1 MDSGLNGLK
10 SALSLTES
18 EDAGVVIASS
28 LWYSDSDSYELY
40 LVGRVLSSRAVHAD
54 ALKSTLLLA
63 FNPVRGMDLKPLEG
77 NRFLLKFDHIVDRN
91 RVLDGCPWSFE
102 KNLLVLN
109 SIALNENPQEVNL
122 DWAEFYVHV
131 QGLPLSKMSK
141 EMAAFIGNHLGR
153 FIDVDMDSAGQL
165 PNFCYLCGCLGHLSK
180 FCELRFFEDF
190 IDPGDATPFG
200 PWLRATNIPT
210 GRNRNAAGRSGGL
223 ALLWQKSLTVQL
235 QSFGY
240 HHIDT
245 TVYPGSE
252 AEAWRFTGFY
262 GIADTAR
269 RKDSWDL
276 LSVLKQQSRRA
287 WLIAGDFNEILCN
300 SEKKGGRSRPNWQ
313 IRRFREALT
322 SADVFDLGFEGDPFT
337 WCNRHPEPETIYER
351 LDRACADPSW
361 RSNFPN
367 TVVRHVPTSSS
378 DHAVLLID
386 TDTTCDHSR
395 PRQRPFRFEAAWA
408 ASAECECIVRDGW
421 YSWSEI
427 RQPSSLL
434 VKQKECAAR
443 LVAWNT
449 TKGSNS
455 FRRQIRLKEK
465 DLAKIRLRPISAER
479 GSVLE
484 TTGKAHWLREGDR
497 NTSYFHNRASFRRR
511 TNDISR
517 IKNGDGQWLD
527 KEDDIRSHIEDYF
540 GEIFRS
546 RNPSEEEL
554 EKGTE
559 AISARVTDQMLQEL
573 SLPFTAEEIS
583 KALSQMAPLKSPGP
597 DGMPP
602 FFFQSYWHIVK
613 YDVVSCTLSLL
624 NDLLLPPEL
633 NHTHIAL
640 IPKCKKPETLTQF
653 CPISLCNVVYKIASK
668 AIANRLKPLLDTL
681 ISPCQAVFV
690 PGRLIT
696 DNVLLAFEVNHFLKT
711 KRWGKKGHMALKLDI
726 SKAYDKVEWK
736 FLEKV
741 LVSLVLF
748 SFNGGSAKATPFH
761 PICSCY
767 VQRLSVLCY
776 RGKREWAVYKATVD
790 AALNILEVLRIFGR
804 AARQEINFN
813 KSSVVLAETHQAL
826 YGKKFKAHGRFVW
839 RTDMISILV
848 SLQWLAGKEVLIKA
862 VAQAI
867 PTYAMGCFRL
877 PISLVKEIQS
887 MVANYWWHNGETKK
901 IHWLSWKKMCILKAL
916 GGMSFRD
923 LHAFNLAMLSKQVW
937 RILLF
942 PNSLLSQV
950 LRARYF
956 HDGEVFSAKRGWNP
970 SFTWRSLQA
979 AIDIVR
985 GGFRWGI
992 GSGRFVKVWQDPWL
1006 PRPFSFHILTP
1017 PGANDP
1023 HLRVCDLIDD
1033 SSKDWD
1039 QTLVRNLF
1047 WHDEAESILA
1057 IPLSSVEGEDFFV
1070 WHHTAIG
1077 MFSVKSAYHVAVSL
1091 ANRN

>member
-1 MDSGLNGLK
+1 MSRVRVPLYSSCSRELLRTHKPSLVFLAETKCKK
-10 SALSLTES
+10 SRIETIKRRF
-18 EDAGVVIASS
+18 D
-28 LWYSDSDSYELY
+28 LY
-40 LVGRVLSSRAVHAD
+40 
-54 ALKSTLLLA
+54 
-63 FNPVRGMDLKPLEG
+63 
-77 NRFLLKFDHIVDRN
+77 
-91 RVLDGCPWSFE
+91 GCCVE
-102 KNLLVLN
+102 
-109 SIALNENPQEVNL
+109 AQ
-122 DWAEFYVHV
+122 
-131 QGLPLSKMSK
+131 
-141 EMAAFIGNHLGR
+141 
-153 FIDVDMDSAGQL
+153 
-165 PNFCYLCGCLGHLSK
+165 
-180 FCELRFFEDF
+180 
-190 IDPGDATPFG
+190 
-200 PWLRATNIPT
+200 
-210 GRNRNAAGRSGGL
+210 GRSGGL

-240 HHIDT
+240 HHIDA

-269 RKDSWDL
+269 RQDSWDL

-300 SEKKGGRSRPNWQ
+300 SEKKGGR
-313 IRRFREALT
+313 
-322 SADVFDLGFEGDPFT
+322 
-337 WCNRHPEPETIYER
+337 
-351 LDRACADPSW
+351 
-361 RSNFPN
+361 
-367 TVVRHVPTSSS
+367 
-378 DHAVLLID
+378 
-386 TDTTCDHSR
+386 
-395 PRQRPFRFEAAWA
+395 PRQTGRLGGFARHLLRRMCLTLALRGIHSHGVTVTRSLRLFTN
-408 ASAECECIVRDGW
+408 GW
-421 YSWSEI
+421 TGHVLILLGVKFSEYS
-427 RQPSSLL
+427 QT
-434 VKQKECAAR
+434 V
-443 LVAWNT
+443 
-449 TKGSNS
+449 S
-455 FRRQIRLKEK
+455 FRSCLGR
-465 DLAKIRLRPISAER
+465 
-479 GSVLE
+479 
-484 TTGKAHWLREGDR
+484 
-497 NTSYFHNRASFRRR
+497 FHGM

-527 KEDDIRSHIEDYF
+527 KEDDIRGHIEDYF

-597 DGMPP
+597 D
-602 FFFQSYWHIVK
+602 
-613 YDVVSCTLSLL
+613 
-624 NDLLLPPEL
+624 
-633 NHTHIAL
+633 
-640 IPKCKKPETLTQF
+640 
-653 CPISLCNVVYKIASK
+653 VYKIASK

-726 SKAYDKVEWK
+726 SKAYDKYPIR
-736 FLEKV
+736 LLYV
-741 LVSLVLF
+741 LSVWFCSPQRGL
-748 SFNGGSAKATPFH
+748 AKATPFT
-761 PICSCY
+761 
-767 VQRLSVLCY
+767 LFVLAMY
-776 RGKREWAVYKATVD
+776 RGFQFFVTERENGLFTRCGGMSKGTSCFHLLFADDTLIFCQATVD
-790 AALNILEVLRIFGR
+790 AALSILEVLRIFGR
-804 AARQEINFN
+804 AAGQEINFN

-826 YGKKFKAHGRFVW
+826 REGIQGTCRFVW
-839 RTDMISILV
+839 RADMISILA
-848 SLQWLAGKEVLIKA
+848 SLQWLVSPASQYFNLSETEFGTNLWLERAYLSQAGKEVLIKA

-887 MVANYWWHNGETKK
+887 MVANYWWHNGEAKK

-916 GGMSFRD
+916 GGMGFRD

-942 PNSLLSQV
+942 PNSFSVKFFV
-950 LRARYF
+950 LDIFMTERC
-956 HDGEVFSAKRGWNP
+956 FSAKRGWNP

-992 GSGRFVKVWQDPWL
+992 GSGRSVKVWQDPWL

-1023 HLRVCDLIDD
+1023 HLRLC
-1033 SSKDWD
+1033 
-1039 QTLVRNLF
+1039 
-1047 WHDEAESILA
+1047 
-1057 IPLSSVEGEDFFV
+1057 GGGDFFV
-1070 WHHTAIG
+1070 WHHTANG

-1091 ANRN
+1091 ANRVTSPVPSPWKAVWSANVPGKEDTEHVFLRCPFARQVWALSNLRWSFISNYPADPCGWVEFLAQTLSRDDFACGISICWAIWWNGIVLSWNNHTFRRGTFSPLPPITLPLSSSLLLLPAKLRTSPPVRWSPPGLGEVKLNFDGAIFASSVEVGIGIIARDSAGACVGWKSVRKQGLFEPEMVEALAAREAILLACRVWLELSLKEIVLTSIKSCLLFHLIALHWELLLETSNV